1 MLKRLAVLSA
11 LVVATASFANAA
23 TISQISIGG
32 NDSFTNNSIIFYNPG
47 FVGPGSTGN
56 FSVFTA
62 ADTNVQFFPGFA
74 TISPSSCTV
83 MCNPTAALPFSLGFQ
98 TVMSRLGVP
107 NVLALTTTQGANT
120 LNFFM
125 TDYTVTF
132 MSAVTG
138 CSLTCLD
145 VTANGFF
152 QQTGLPNTNG
162 LFTFT
167 TQAVDLSGTT
177 EVTLSAT
184 GTEAAPTPEPAS
196 LMLLGT
202 GMLGAVGLARR
213 KFLRA

>member
-1 MLKRLAVLSA
+1 MFKRLAAIAA
-11 LVVATASFANAA
+11 LAVGTTSFANAA
-23 TISQISIGG
+23 TINQISIGG
-32 NDSFTNNSIIFYNPG
+32 NDSFTSNSITFYNPG
-47 FVGPGSTGN
+47 FVGPGATGN

-62 ADTNVQFFPGFA
+62 ADMNVILFPGFPGA
-74 TISPSSCTV
+74 VTPPSCTL
-83 MCNPTAALPFSLGFQ
+83 MCNPTQPLPFAPGFQ

-132 MSAVTG
+132 MNSVIG

-145 VTANGFF
+145 VTADGFF
-152 QQTGLPNTNG
+152 QQTGLPNQPG
-162 LFTFT
+162 VFTFT

-177 EVTLSAT
+177 EVTFSAT
-184 GTEAAPTPEPAS
+184 GTEAPEPAS

-202 GMLGAVGLARR
+202 GMLGAVGIARR
-213 KFLRA
+213 RFLRA